1 MIRLVANGQVFFL
14 VLVTLVGTLTHGE
27 AASAFVGV
35 PKRLGYWRFNSEDLR
50 SEAGHKPLDS
60 ANVGIT
66 QGVHESAVRIPLS
79 PGPAWLRFAGVE
91 SDGSRNLDPNQG
103 AIRFLY
109 RPVWLYDSPA
119 RALPISTSRWTTKP
133 PGELRLLEIG
143 YHSERGWA
151 PRMALSIDASGTEL
165 VLQTFAANGQ
175 ASTNFVTDYTWS
187 LTKPAGQG
195 KELVG
200 DWCEIAINYTPT
212 NCALIVDGALKQD
225 KRTQGWGGPGIT
237 AFSGSERGL
246 VIAIGGSLDGS
257 LTAQGLIDEFE
268 IFDQP
273 IGPLRNYSF
282 ASRYAASADIISAPP
297 RVTLHWVSSNGKPVT
312 IRRRVAGEPNWTVL
326 STNATG
332 MVFVDDSSTLRRGGV
347 YEYEIDQ
354 RTLFVSIDAPPVENR
369 GRVIVLV
376 DRTVAAPLKQSLD
389 DWTADLVGD
398 GWEVIRHEVP
408 RHDDRAWDQ
417 NSVNKRYIDDVA
429 HIKSLIAADYRAAPD
444 RTKAVVLV
452 GHVTVP
458 LSGFGAEDGH
468 LNTRGA
474 WPADAFYG
482 DMDGDWQDISINQQS
497 QNPQLRNVP
506 RDGKF
511 DPNFFD
517 PHLVPSEPRGRGG
530 IELAVGRIDFSRMPA
545 FQPLTE
551 VDLLKRYFAK
561 NHRYRHSNALPAQGV
576 VAAGLFFSLY
586 HAQSQIIDANAA
598 WLGSRLFGV
607 HSDTVF
613 TGDIFAS
620 PGSCLVGMQGG
631 YGAYDAIN
639 NSPDSNRALGVNRI
653 STPDLARPENEPAVW
668 FYVLKGSFFANWN
681 LGDNC
686 FMRAVLATPNYGLG
700 ALFTMDTV
708 WRFESAAVGEPL
720 AAGLV
725 STAQGRQSVR
735 TTYYL
740 GDPTLRLLMIQPPKN
755 LVARQLGRQ
764 VSLSWTASP
773 ATGATYAV
781 YRSNTGIAGPFVRLT
796 PGPITATEFTD
807 NDAPTGRK
815 TYMVRALALTTTG
828 SGTFTNISQGVF
840 ATVR

>member
-1 MIRLVANGQVFFL
+1 MIRHLADGRVFSL
-14 VLVTLVGTLTHGE
+14 VLAALMGTLSHVK
-27 AASAFVGV
+27 AASAFVSA
-35 PKRLGYWRFNSEDLR
+35 PKRLGYWRFDSEALR
-50 SEAGHKPLDS
+50 NQAGHKPLDS
-60 ANVGIT
+60 ANVGIA
-66 QGVHESAVRIPLS
+66 QGVHESAVRIPSS
-79 PGPAWLRFAGVE
+79 PGPAWLRFAAVE

-109 RPVWLYDSPA
+109 RPVWVYDSPA

-133 PGELRLLEIG
+133 PCELRLLEIG
-143 YHSERGWA
+143 YRNEQGWT

-175 ASTNFVTDYTWS
+175 PSTNFVTDYTWS
-187 LTKPAGQG
+187 LTKPASQG

-200 DWCEIAINYTPT
+200 DWCEIVINYTPT

-225 KRTQGWGGPGIT
+225 KRTQGWGGPGIRT
-237 AFSGSERGL
+237 FSGPERGL

-257 LTAQGLIDEFE
+257 LTAQGLIDELE
-268 IFDQP
+268 IFDRP

-282 ASRYAASADIISAPP
+282 ASRYAASADVVAAPP
-297 RVTLHWVSSNGKPVT
+297 RVALHWLSSNEKPVT
-312 IRRRVAGEPNWTVL
+312 IRRRVAGESDWTVL

-332 MVFVDDSSTLRRGGV
+332 MFFVDDSPALRRGGV
-347 YEYEIDQ
+347 YEYEVDQ
-354 RTLFVSIDAPPVENR
+354 RTLFVAIDAPPVENR

-376 DRTVAAPLKQSLD
+376 DRTLAAPLKQSLD

-408 RHDDRAWDQ
+408 RHYDRAWDQ
-417 NSVNKRYIDDVA
+417 NPVNKSYIDDVA
-429 HIKSLIAADYRAAPD
+429 QIKSVIAADYRAGPG

-468 LNTRGA
+468 SNTRGA

-482 DMDGDWQDISINQQS
+482 DIDGDWKDISINQQS
-497 QNPQLRNVP
+497 QDPQLRNVP
-506 RDGKF
+506 GDGKF

-517 PHLVPSEPRGRGG
+517 PHLVPSEPHGRGG
-530 IELAVGRIDFSRMPA
+530 IELAVGRIDFARMPA
-545 FQPLTE
+545 FQPLGE

-561 NHRYRHSNALPAQGV
+561 NHRYRHSDTPPTRGV
-576 VAAGLFFSLY
+576 IAAGLFFSLY

-607 HSDTVF
+607 SSDTVF

-639 NSPDSNRALGVNRI
+639 NSSDSNRALGVNRV
-653 STPDLARPENEPAVW
+653 STADLAKPANEPAVW

-720 AAGLV
+720 ATGLV

-735 TTYYL
+735 TTYLL
-740 GDPTLRLLMIQPPKN
+740 GDPTLRLLVTPPPKN
-755 LVARQLGRQ
+755 LVARQVGRR
-764 VSLSWTASP
+764 VSLRWMASP
-773 ATGATYAV
+773 STGALYAV

-796 PGPITATEFTD
+796 PGPITETEFTD
-807 NDAPTGRK
+807 NEAPAGRK
-815 TYMVRALALTTTG
+815 TYMVRALVPTTTG
-828 SGTFTNISQGVF
+828 SGSFTNISQGVF